1 MKQEIL
7 LYYKY
12 VTIDDPERLMRE
24 QKALCN
30 RLHLKGRIIVATEGI
45 NGTVAGTK
53 ENTQAYQAAMHA
65 LPQFA
70 DMEFKLGE
78 DENKVFPKLSIK
90 VRPEIVSL
98 QAPIPIDMNQIGTYL
113 EPEDMYQLL
122 SSGEEIVIVDA
133 RNNYESKIG
142 KFTNAI
148 TPDINNFRDWP
159 KAVSELEHLKEKK
172 VVTYCT
178 GGIRCEKASAYLRQ
192 QGFKQVYQL
201 HGGIIKY
208 IEKHPEVGFDG
219 HCYVFDGRISVKAND
234 NIITNCEYCGVK
246 TAHYPNCTD
255 HICHRQFIC
264 CENCEQ
270 THQGICHPDHHR
282 KHVAQTAQAL

>member
-12 VTIDDPERLMRE
+12 VTIADPARLLHD

-30 RLHLKGRIIVATEGI
+30 RLHLKGRIIVAHEGI
-45 NGTVAGTK
+45 NGTVAGTA
-53 ENTQAYQAAMHA
+53 EATQAYQEAMHA
-65 LPQFA
+65 LPEFA

-78 DENKVFPKLSIK
+78 DENQVFPKMSIK
-90 VRPEIVSL
+90 LRNEIVTL
-98 QAPIPIDMNQIGTYL
+98 QAPIAIDMNQTGTYL
-113 EPEDMYQLL
+113 EPDEMHELL
-122 SSGEEIVIVDA
+122 SSGEEIVVVDA

-142 KFTNAI
+142 RFKNAI
-148 TPDINNFRDWP
+148 TPDIDNFRDWP
-159 KAVSELEHLKEKK
+159 QAVSELEHLKDKK

-192 QGFKQVYQL
+192 QGFKHVYQL

-208 IEKHPEVGFDG
+208 IEKHPEFGFDG

-234 NIITNCEYCGVK
+234 NIITNCEYCGIK

-255 HICHRQFIC
+255 NICHRQFIC
-264 CENCEQ
+264 CESCE
-270 THQGICHPDHHR
+270 TEHQGICHPDHHLQN
-282 KHVAQTAQAL
+282 VAQAL